1 MTTSYIPWPS
11 TASVSNPGHGYSY
24 PLTAPDDPGDKIFL
38 TICYV
43 CQEEAKPGQE
53 HLRNYGGVVCYSC
66 RAFWRRSHQKSRNP
80 NFVCKKAE
88 DCVITVKTRRRCQ
101 KCRYN
106 RCLMTGMSP
115 EAVLDED
122 QKKIRFRKLLSKR
135 QRLEANS
142 PETGVGC
149 ADDKDNS
156 DHDDEDVEDVEVVD
170 LSNHST
176 YPEVETRNESVVGL
190 SEQKNYQHSE
200 QKHFAEQQ
208 PAFLTPN
215 IEPENFES
223 SEENPDR
230 LSAKLK
236 SIVRSYQIAL
246 SQTKCWKSEEI
257 LAKLN
262 AIQRGETGIS
272 VSKWDVL
279 FLISKISEVFRH
291 FALLQR

>member
-1 MTTSYIPWPS
+1 
-11 TASVSNPGHGYSY
+11 
-24 PLTAPDDPGDKIFL
+24 
-38 TICYV
+38 
-43 CQEEAKPGQE
+43 
-53 HLRNYGGVVCYSC
+53 
-66 RAFWRRSHQKSRNP
+66 
-80 NFVCKKAE
+80 
-88 DCVITVKTRRRCQ
+88 
-101 KCRYN
+101 
-106 RCLMTGMSP
+106 MTGMSP

-142 PETGVGC
+142 PETGEEC

-156 DHDDEDVEDVEVVD
+156 DHADEDVDVVD

-176 YPEVETRNESVVGL
+176 YPEVETRNEGAVGL
-190 SEQKNYQHSE
+190 SEQKKYHHSE

-215 IEPENFES
+215 IESEIFES

-236 SIVRSYQIAL
+236 SIVRSYQLAL

-257 LAKLN
+257 LVKLN

-279 FLISKISEVFRH
+279 FLISKMSEVFRH